1 MNISHAA
8 KLSGLPKKTIRY
20 YEDIGL
26 VKATART
33 QAGYR
38 DYDDRA
44 VRNLTFVRRSRDFG
58 FSIEECRELLA
69 LYSDRNRS
77 SSDVKNLA
85 QKRLTQIEDKQRELE
100 LLRVE
105 LSSLVTAC
113 NGDDRPDCPI
123 LNHLA

>member
-44 VRNLTFVRRSRDFG
+44 VSNLTFVRRSRDFG